1 MKASQFVVALSSA
14 VLLASGLVQAEP
26 ANDTNTYH
34 NQFVAKRPYAQPL
47 AESANQTDRQ
57 WEGATLIQNADAGRE
72 NALSRQTT
80 QRVNALSKRPF

>member
-26 ANDTNTYH
+26 ATDTNTYH
-34 NQFVAKRPYAQPL
+34 NQFVAKRSYAQPL
-47 AESANQTDRQ
+47 AQSANQTDRQ